1 MLYIDHISTKLGRG
15 EEMLRVVDGGAE
27 VSLEGEKRVRE
38 SAEKKQSLPFR
49 ADWETSYRKIT

>member
-1 MLYIDHISTKLGRG
+1 
-15 EEMLRVVDGGAE
+15 MLRVVDGGAE